1 MSRRLSPYSELP
13 TYPLHKME
21 SNGIISSKSIR
32 IHPYIKGA
40 FLETGKTESIEKILV
55 GSLDFSVMVCDSAY
69 SESIELAKNFV
80 YDPMSIASFIQ
91 KLSNSVEDHI
101 SSLLDCISASLEFE
115 SSSFYREVFHEIIKK
130 LKCFLKYPCMEES
143 YFYCPIHIIENGD
156 CDIFSHITFIL
167 RYLCCP
173 VYRGKPHGLVIKCE
187 SPQMMAPLF
196 MLTEIIHDSKPPN
209 HLFAFLPSVSKSIE
223 KSSVSRTISMVF
235 QTSDIDSAARYCLSS
250 LESTLGTGMWHSPI
264 TLVEESV
271 HKRFIDRVK
280 NILSSNSTNATS
292 SGHPSY
298 CAKYISEVKSHANAV
313 GASVLCCDQ
322 DAQKLPIIVYD
333 IAPSLIRLEKHR
345 GPVGFVV
352 CFRSIKEGVSLLKHF
367 VNLLSNHKLN
377 NIPSTYCETVVNMW
391 QTDSNV
397 IWQLYQMLLLS
408 GVDNIFVNT
417 SSRQL
422 AATMYTRFFEIN
434 GSSFLPSGGGC
445 GGTFIPETETS
456 LYRTVASLI
465 TAAHNAQVSWISK
478 GYESIQSEI
487 LKGEVLPG
495 IPLEKEAFK
504 YVIDYSRK
512 LLGDPGK
519 QFLTERK
526 KETLLV
532 SQAHI
537 CLKPSGPIIVVV
549 DCRFMSDCKK
559 YTFLLKIVLCALF
572 AGNSVVLLMTNSE
585 LINSENTFMNYIKLI
600 QGRLSVAS
608 LITVHNCTPSP
619 THDVY
624 SLLSNLCSPT
634 TLLSLDNEGIFSQ
647 DPYNCIS
654 NLLCLSRPVTL
665 YWSTGCNVFS

>member
-1 MSRRLSPYSELP
+1 
-13 TYPLHKME
+13 
-21 SNGIISSKSIR
+21 
-32 IHPYIKGA
+32 
-40 FLETGKTESIEKILV
+40 
-55 GSLDFSVMVCDSAY
+55 MVCDSAY
-69 SESIELAKNFV
+69 SESIELAQNFV
-80 YDPMSIASFIQ
+80 YDPISVVKFIE
-91 KLSNSVEDHI
+91 KLANSVEDHI

-115 SSSFYREVFHEIIKK
+115 SSSFYREIFHEIIRKVK
-130 LKCFLKYPCMEES
+130 SFVKYPCVEES
-143 YFYCPIHIIENGD
+143 FFYCPNHIIENGD

-173 VYRGKPHGLVIKCE
+173 VYHGKPHGLVVKCE
-187 SPQMMAPLF
+187 SPQIMAPLF
-196 MLTEIIHDSKPPN
+196 MLTEIIHNSQPPN

-223 KSSVSRTISMVF
+223 KSGVSRTLSMVF

-250 LESTLGTGMWHSPI
+250 LESTLGTGMWHSSI

-280 NILSSNSTNATS
+280 NILTSNSTNATALDNS
-292 SGHPSY
+292 FTSDYPSY
-298 CAKYISEVKSHANAV
+298 CASYISEVKSQANTV
-313 GASVLCCDQ
+313 GASILCCDQ
-322 DAQKLPIIVYD
+322 NAQKFPIIVYD
-333 IAPSLIRLEKHR
+333 IAPSLIKLEKHR

-352 CFRSIKEGVSLLKHF
+352 CFRSVKEGVSLLKHF
-367 VNLLSNHKLN
+367 VNVLSNHKLN

-397 IWQLYQMLLLS
+397 IWQLYQLLLLS

-422 AATMYTRFFEIN
+422 AATMFTRFFEIN
-434 GSSFLPSGGGC
+434 GSSFLPSGSGSGNC
-445 GGTFIPETETS
+445 MLETETS
-456 LYRTVASLI
+456 LYRTITSLI
-465 TAAHNAQVSWISK
+465 NTAHSAQVSWISK
-478 GYESIQSEI
+478 GYETIQAEI

-512 LLGDPGK
+512 LLLGDPGK

-526 KETLLV
+526 KEALLV
-532 SQAHI
+532 PLAHI
-537 CLKPSGPIIVVV
+537 CLKPSGPIIVIV
-549 DCRFMSDCKK
+549 DCRFMSDSKK

-572 AGNSVVLLMTNSE
+572 AGDSVVLLMTNSE

-608 LITVHNCTPSP
+608 LITIHNCTPSP

-624 SLLSNLCSPT
+624 DLLSNLCSPT
-634 TLLSLDNEGIFSQ
+634 TLLSLDNEAIFSQ

-654 NLLCLSRPVTL
+654 NLICLSRPVTL
-665 YWSTGCNVFS
+665 YWSTGCNVFA